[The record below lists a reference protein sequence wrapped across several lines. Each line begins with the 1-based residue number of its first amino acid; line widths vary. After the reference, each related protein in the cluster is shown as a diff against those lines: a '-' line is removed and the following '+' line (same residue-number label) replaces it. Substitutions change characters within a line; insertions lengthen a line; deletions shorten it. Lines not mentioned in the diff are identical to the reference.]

1 MRHLSSFFI
10 LFILVGTSWIAIG
23 QSYNSDTD
31 QLLSGLQENYGQ
43 DDNYTIEFVMTIR
56 YPEQTPI
63 EQKGNYFSFGDK
75 YRINM
80 PDQKIICNGEKQWV
94 WDIENNYVQ
103 IYSASQDAVFS
114 PRGVFDL
121 LHSDQ
126 YSYALTYEGIRAGKE
141 VKEIEF
147 KPNDSFSDLG
157 KARLTLDGSKNSIE
171 KLELFYKDATRIEL
185 DLVNVSN
192 KVLKEEAFF
201 SFEKERHPG
210 VTVDDLRLE

>member
-1 MRHLSSFFI
+1 MLGI
-10 LFILVGTSWIAIG
+10 SWTAIG

-31 QLLSGLQENYGQ
+31 QLLSSLQEKYGQ
-43 DDNYTIEFVMTIR
+43 EDNYTIEFVMTIR
-56 YPEQTPI
+56 YPEQSPI
-63 EQKGNYFSFGDK
+63 EQKGDYYSLGDK

-103 IYSASQDAVFS
+103 IYGATQDAVFS
-114 PRGVFDL
+114 PKGIFDL

-126 YSYALTYEGIRAGKE
+126 YSYAMTYEGMRAGKV

-147 KPNDSFSDLG
+147 KPNDSFTDLG
-157 KARLTLDGSKNSIE
+157 KARLTLDGSNNSIE

-192 KVLKEEAFF
+192 KVVKEAAFF
-201 SFEKERHPG
+201 SFEKEKHPG
-210 VTVDDLRLE
+210 ITVDDLRLE